1 MKSVIEYLSNRATD
15 WLPIHA
21 LEQWVVST
29 YPDPWT
35 GFYGLILLVLLAYII
50 RKMRRPDR
58 MIHRQLRYAIAS
70 LLLVGFWPLGCG
82 PVETIDDVASAR
94 QAAGS
99 GCDKPDCLPL
109 APTRLPK
116 GIPAPPT
123 PQGLPVPTFS
133 PQSGTFAYGTGISL
147 AVTTLPVGAI
157 IEYSYDDGKT
167 WIPGDKAP
175 VLGVK
180 PILSRTRINDLTSAP
195 SQATFAP
202 FYKRMMVI
210 GNSIM
215 THGPLPAQGWFNN
228 NGMAASAPEK
238 DFVHLLTARLA
249 QQYPQVTVR
258 LVSGGEFER
267 QFGKPEYSID
277 EFNEA
282 LQQFKPDL
290 IIVRVGENVDEG
302 DVLSPRNFEAQYR
315 KLLERLATYSGQPV
329 KIVCTTSVWKRTQTD
344 IVIRR
349 VATEKGLALVDMS
362 TMVGQDQFFA
372 FNQYK
377 DAAIGAHPNDN
388 GMQRIAELIWAKL
401 P

>member
-1 MKSVIEYLSNRATD
+1 MKSVIEILSNSTNEWGPGSASAHWLAGGSVAT
-15 WLPIHA
+15 WIG
-21 LEQWVVST
+21 VS
-29 YPDPWT
+29 
-35 GFYGLILLVLLAYII
+35 GLLLLVLAVCVNRNTLKLGRLQPIRASYALACLILI
-50 RKMRRPDR
+50 
-58 MIHRQLRYAIAS
+58 
-70 LLLVGFWPLGCG
+70 GFCPLGCG
-82 PVETIDDVASAR
+82 PIDTLEDASAAR

-99 GCDKPDCLPL
+99 GCDQPDCLPL
-109 APTRLPK
+109 APTRVPK
-116 GIPAPPT
+116 GVPPPPA

-133 PQSGTFAYGTGISL
+133 PQSGTLAFGTGISL
-147 AVTTLPVGAI
+147 GVTTLPVGAV

-175 VLGVK
+175 ILGVQ
-180 PILSRTRINDLTSAP
+180 PILSRTRINDLTSSP
-195 SQATFAP
+195 SQASFTP

-215 THGPLPAQGWFNN
+215 NHGPLPAQGWFNS

-238 DFVHLLTARLA
+238 DYVHLLTARLA
-249 QQYPQVTVR
+249 QQYPQVTMR
-258 LVSGGEFER
+258 LVSGGDFER
-267 QFGKPEYSID
+267 QFGKPDYSID
-277 EFNEA
+277 EFNEP

-290 IIVRVGENVDEG
+290 IIVRLGENVDEG

-315 KLLERLATYSGQPV
+315 KLLERLATYTGQPV

-349 VATEKGLALVDMS
+349 VATEKGITLVDLS
-362 TMVGQDQFFA
+362 SMVGQDQFFA
-372 FNQYK
+372 FNEYK

-388 GMQRIAELIWAKL
+388 GMKRIADLIWAKL